1 LFFLFYLLIFKYIIH
16 HIYINYSVN
25 NLSNTVCLS
34 ALNLFLNELIP
45 INSDINYQ
53 EILKIFYDGINFQ
66 KNKYNP
72 ISQYN
77 SIPINNNNN
86 QQNIQQSQENNDNIN
101 VDYLLDVIN
110 MNNEPNGNEENK
122 GLKGGK
128 QDENNEEDSSS
139 SENEDSEETD
149 NNENENENE
158 NNTISDN
165 SSEKANMLDD
175 DLFDI
180 NPFNNEGYN
189 TTPRRQMIFRD
200 ELENVLK
207 YKNEKDENMDRIT
220 IIWNSKFIKDRQKLK
235 CK

>member
-1 LFFLFYLLIFKYIIH
+1 MDKDEVLYLEKNKPCQEIYFQIFKKYAF
-16 HIYINYSVN
+16 
-25 NLSNTVCLS
+25 NLVVQNFNSEKRNRFIELYKS
-34 ALNLFLNELIP
+34 DEKEKIDIKIRKLFLAFFKNIYLHPSKINLRDNFPHCPFVLFLKNEKYEINELIP

-86 QQNIQQSQENNDNIN
+86 QQNIQQSQVNNDNIN

-110 MNNEPNGNEENK
+110 MNNEPNGMEDNK

-165 SSEKANMLDD
+165 SSEK
-175 DLFDI
+175 
-180 NPFNNEGYN
+180 
-189 TTPRRQMIFRD
+189 
-200 ELENVLK
+200 
-207 YKNEKDENMDRIT
+207 
-220 IIWNSKFIKDRQKLK
+220 
-235 CK
+235 